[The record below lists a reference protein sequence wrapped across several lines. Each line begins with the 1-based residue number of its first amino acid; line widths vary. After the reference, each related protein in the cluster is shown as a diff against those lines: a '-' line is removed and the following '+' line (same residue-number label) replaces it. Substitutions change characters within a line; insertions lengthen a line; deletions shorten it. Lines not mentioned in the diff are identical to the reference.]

1 MRARSAPCESGRA
14 GAGHFRLTLGDWH
27 PIIPRMASKPVPPL
41 PRLGELELAVLEHLW
56 QVREADVAETHAA
69 IGMRRGIMP
78 NTVGSALERLH
89 RKNLVL
95 RRKVSHAYRY
105 QAALDRDAF
114 RARKLVE
121 AAGGVRALA
130 GEGLLSAFVD
140 LVADT
145 DAQALEHL
153 EQLVE
158 QRRKQGRKERPR

>member
-1 MRARSAPCESGRA
+1 MVMKKAASA
-14 GAGHFRLTLGDWH
+14 
-27 PIIPRMASKPVPPL
+27 L

-56 QVREADVAETHAA
+56 QAREADVAETHAA
-69 IGMRRGIMP
+69 IGKRRGITP

-130 GEGLLSAFVD
+130 GEGLLAAFVD

-145 DAQALEHL
+145 DAQALEQL

-158 QRRKQGRKERPR
+158 LKRQQRKERRK